1 MQTEQSADDI
11 IIITQQK
18 IKHFISYSLVKSNI
32 CLFIEI
38 TLLLNFFWIPVKDF
52 LFV

>member
-1 MQTEQSADDI
+1 MQTEQSADNI
-11 IIITQQK
+11 IIIAQQK
-18 IKHFISYSLVKSNI
+18 IKHFISYSLVRSNI

-38 TLLLNFFWIPVKDF
+38 TLLLIFFWIPGKDF